1 MSVVAP
7 SGERA
12 ELPRPPTVEDVWL
25 HAFEEWS
32 RDNRGRRHKGRLRNL
47 AILMLYNHHWTQ
59 PDLAAVFG
67 VTQGRISQILDEV
80 TSSLRVSYTKHA
92 HNRRETVPDPQL
104 LLFDDYDDDDETG
117 H

>member
-25 HAFEEWS
+25 HAFAEWS
-32 RDNRGRRHKGRLRNL
+32 RDANGRPHKGRLRNL
-47 AILMLYNHHWTQ
+47 AILMLYNESWTQ
-59 PDLAAVFG
+59 PDLATVFG

-80 TSSLRVSYTKHA
+80 TSSLRLSYTKHA
-92 HNRRETVPDPQL
+92 HRRETVPDPQL
-104 LLFDDYDDDDETG
+104 LLFDDYDDESG
-117 H
+117 C